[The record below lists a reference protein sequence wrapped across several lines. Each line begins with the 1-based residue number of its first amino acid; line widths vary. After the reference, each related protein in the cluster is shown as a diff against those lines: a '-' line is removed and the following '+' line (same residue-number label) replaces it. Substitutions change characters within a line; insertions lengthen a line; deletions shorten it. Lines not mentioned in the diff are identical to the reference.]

1 MAPDGCGVVSDSLA
15 IMAKKVVEVRVCDR
29 CGKQPAH
36 TWTIIGPEGAA
47 CEIELCEQH
56 GAAVANAYALGR
68 AVPRRTTRPRPV
80 GRRPKTVAHP
90 PPPPTPVPPEPR
102 WR

>member
-1 MAPDGCGVVSDSLA
+1 MAAGAVGSASDSLA
-15 IMAKKVVEVRVCDR
+15 IMVKRVVEVRVCDR
-29 CGKQPAH
+29 CGKQPAL

-47 CEIELCEQH
+47 CEIELCEPH

-68 AVPRRTTRPRPV
+68 AVPRRTTRLGPA
-80 GRRPKTVAHP
+80 GRKTHRRAHP
-90 PPPPTPVPPEPR
+90 PPSPAPAPPEPM